1 MSICF
6 EIMAESHGK
15 EVMEIFNYYVEN
27 SLAAF
32 PENKLPV
39 EAYGMFLKMTQ
50 GYPAYVLRESPESPV
65 VGFCFLRPYNQM
77 PVFRETAEIS
87 YFLKPDSA
95 QKGIGTQALR
105 KLEEEAIKKGIRK
118 ILACISSENI
128 ASIKFHQKNGFT
140 ECGCFHHAGK
150 KHGRYF
156 DLVWMEKDIAQ

>member
-50 GYPAYVLRESPESPV
+50 GYPAYVLRE
-65 VGFCFLRPYNQM
+65 
-77 PVFRETAEIS
+77 TAEIS

-95 QKGIGTQALR
+95 KKGIGTQALR